1 MPDNTIT
8 RYFLGANSAQGFYS
22 LYDCFAKPEDGVFLY
37 VIKGGPGCGKSS
49 FMKRIGARAD
59 CAGLDVEY
67 IHCSGDPAS
76 LDAVLIPEL
85 GVAYADG
92 TAPHVLDPPFPAAGG
107 AYFDLGSFYDTAA
120 LRPKLESIISLN
132 QRYKAMYAESYTL
145 LSAAGSVTIRPSSGL
160 ITEEAVLAARRRAR
174 SLMGR
179 ELGRGSGSG
188 RAVRRFISAI
198 SCEGGVFLDS
208 TVSELCPRVCE
219 LDNELGIA
227 QDYLDECLACALAR
241 GCNVIVCPDCL
252 TPEKTQALLIP
263 EAGLALLCV
272 NRRCRWQGEVYRH
285 VRLDALADAEALR
298 RARPSMRT
306 AEKLRSALTAEAEK
320 KLAGAKTLHDELE
333 GVYNPHVDFDG
344 VYALVEKHAE
354 ALGI

>member
-1 MPDNTIT
+1 MSDNTIT

-22 LYDCFAKPEDGVFLY
+22 LYDGFAKPEDGVFLY

-67 IHCSGDPAS
+67 IHCSGDPDS

-107 AYFDLGSFYDTAA
+107 AYLDLGSFYNTAA
-120 LRPKLESIISLN
+120 LRPQLESIMSLN
-132 QRYKAMYAESYTL
+132 RRYKAKYAESYAL
-145 LSAAGSVTIRPSSGL
+145 LSAAGSVTLRPAPEL
-160 ITEEAVLAARRRAR
+160 MTEETELAARRRAR

-188 RAVRRFISAI
+188 RAHLRFISAI
-198 SCEGGVFLDS
+198 SCDGSVFFES

-219 LDNELGIA
+219 LDNELGFA
-227 QDYLDECLACALAR
+227 QACLDECLACALSR
-241 GCNVIVCPDCL
+241 GYDVTVCPDCL

-285 VRLDALADAEALR
+285 IRLDALADAETLR
-298 RARPSMRT
+298 RVRPSLRT
-306 AEKLRSALTAEAEK
+306 AEKLRTALITEAEK
-320 KLAGAKTLHDELE
+320 KLAGAKSLHDELE
-333 GVYNPHVDFDG
+333 GVYNPHVYFDG
-344 VYALVEKHAE
+344 VYELVEKHAE
-354 ALGI
+354 KLGI